1 MFLQIMWNFFLP
13 VLLCTLPFVFI
24 LALNE
29 WVDGRT
35 SWPREYHRKLGHVL
49 SGLVIITSTYI
60 LTYHQLL
67 VFAFILILVVALSTY
82 LFHLASIHG
91 VERKTIGT
99 FLFPLAFLICLLL
112 FAERQ
117 IELVRY
123 GIWILTIPDALAALI
138 GSQWGRQIPRWN
150 KSLLGSTVF
159 AFFSLRGH
167 FHIHPLP
174 YPLSTCGSSSHPHRI
189 CSPMGNRQ
197 PSLTPPWFLLALPPH
212 LTCFEVEID
221 ILQGFDGIPSG
232 DVVLVVEAI
241 GAVSC

>member
-1 MFLQIMWNFFLP
+1 MEFFLTRPP
-13 VLLCTLPFVFI
+13 VHSSFVFI
-24 LALNE
+24 LVLNE
-29 WVDGRT
+29 WVDRRT
-35 SWPREYHRKLGHVL
+35 SWPREYHRKLGHIL

-67 VFAFILILVVALSTY
+67 VFAFILILGALSTY

-138 GSQWGRQIPRWN
+138 GSQWWRQIPRWN

-159 AFFSLRGH
+159 AFLSSWSLSYS
-167 FHIHPLP
+167 P
-174 YPLSTCGSSSHPHRI
+174 PLS
-189 CSPMGNRQ
+189 
-197 PSLTPPWFLLALPPH
+197 SLYLW
-212 LTCFEVEID
+212 
-221 ILQGFDGIPSG
+221 
-232 DVVLVVEAI
+232 
-241 GAVSC
+241 